1 MEKVKI
7 EYFYFDNDK
16 LSKLSRSVMS
26 IVFGMATLIDLTGL
40 EENAR
45 LCNSL
50 GLKFIELNMNL
61 PQYQVEVLKNSG
73 MFQDISK
80 EYKVYYTIHLDEN
93 LNISDFN
100 NAVTK
105 AYLDTV
111 KQSLLVA
118 KELGIPLLNMHLS
131 RGVYFTLPD
140 QKVFLFDKY
149 RDIYLMSIL
158 QIVERARYKHI
169 FDLVIEQL

>member
-16 LSKLSRSVMS
+16 LSKLRRSVMS
-26 IVFGMATLIDLTGL
+26 IEFGMPTLIELTGL